1 MPFTSLYSCRVC
13 VGASLLLLHLA
24 PHSQAQEEA
33 RGPAVTVQVQLQ
45 LPPGVPADGI
55 PITLIPVGT
64 VPDATVRSVSN
75 DTGVVR
81 FRVPLAWFPPTA
93 NPQALGVYLMPND
106 LGMRGGRQIPE
117 TIVVRH
123 ELGRITGPFRADTPV
138 SATIAL
144 APSATA
150 SGVVN
155 AIGGSRA
162 RVACEDRTVNPL
174 WINSPLI
181 RDGRYTITGLPR
193 VPQLALMI
201 SSFSSER
208 IVTLD
213 LSSGSADWGTVV
225 LPTPEGSSRLRLKIL
240 GVPESELA
248 SAATLLSL
256 STGVAYLASNL
267 QRDGILLGRPEDAAG
282 IALPPG
288 QYAVLVGGLPADES
302 IAFYKKYLRD
312 QQPIDPTK
320 VPIITLVDGQTS
332 ETELSWTEWRP
343 KLLLFSPELGDR
355 AVEASI
361 NAFSAGGAPQNQSIG
376 PGLYLP
382 PGLRPDITVGRP
394 PQSPTTPPPSNP
406 SPAQNSNP

>member
-1 MPFTSLYSCRVC
+1 MLDLSSLVCRAFVA
-13 VGASLLLLHLA
+13 VLVLFVHAA
-24 PHSQAQEEA
+24 PPAQAQEED
-33 RGPAVTVQVQLQ
+33 RGPTVTVQVQLQ
-45 LPPGVPADGI
+45 LPPGVAAGGI
-55 PITLIPVGT
+55 PITVIPEGT
-64 VPDATVRSVSN
+64 VPDAAVRSISN
-75 DTGVVR
+75 ETGVVS
-81 FRVPLAWFPPTA
+81 FRVPLAWFPPRA
-93 NPQALGVYLMPND
+93 NPPALDVYLMPND
-106 LGMRGGRQIPE
+106 LGMRGGRQIAE

-162 RVACEDRTVNPL
+162 RVACDDRTVNPL
-174 WINSPLI
+174 WISSPRI
-181 RDGRYTITGLPR
+181 RDGRYTITGLPK
-193 VPQLALMI
+193 VPQIALML
-201 SSFSSER
+201 SSYSSER
-208 IVTLD
+208 IITLD

-248 SAATLLSL
+248 SAATVLSL

-288 QYAVLVGGLPADES
+288 QYAVLVGGLPSDES

-312 QQPIDPTK
+312 QQPIDPTR
-320 VPIITLVDGQTS
+320 VPIITLVDGQIS
-332 ETELSWTEWRP
+332 ETELSWAEWRP
-343 KLLLFSPELGDR
+343 KLLEYSPALGDR
-355 AVEASI
+355 AIEAAI
-361 NAFSAGGAPQNQSIG
+361 NTFTAAGAPEKSG

-382 PGLRPDITVGRP
+382 PGLRPDITVERP
-394 PQSPTTPPPSNP
+394 PQGPTSPAPAPPSKP
-406 SPAQNSNP
+406 